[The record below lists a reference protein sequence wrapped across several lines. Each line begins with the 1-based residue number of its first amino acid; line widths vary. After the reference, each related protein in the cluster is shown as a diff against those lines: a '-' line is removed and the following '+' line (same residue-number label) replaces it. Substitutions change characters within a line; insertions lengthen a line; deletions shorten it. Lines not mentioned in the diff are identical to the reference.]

1 MAQGIHF
8 AVGAAIYGELKEEHI
23 AITQKFGFPGIEP
36 YRSLSMVWVDRPQAL
51 KEVLDRHNVRLITC
65 SNGGTGQSCDF
76 IDPAARQ
83 QTIQDHVT
91 FARDFLSVF
100 GCQHFKI
107 NMGRR
112 PASGATTPEQV
123 AHIADVINEL
133 GKRTQEMGITIAPH
147 PHIWGPIERP
157 EEVRRLMDL
166 TDPEVVGWVPDTAQ
180 LNLGGGDPLELI
192 RDYYDRLAAIHWKDS
207 AASYRGFTGPT
218 PTQEMH
224 RQEILYKDLGAG
236 GVDHPGIWQLLL
248 ERGYQ
253 GWITLDLDP
262 PRPNEGEGSPE
273 EKLAINH
280 RYLIETLKVGT
291 L

>member
-8 AVGAAIYGELKEEHI
+8 AVGAAIFGELKESDI
-23 AITQKFGFPGIEP
+23 ALTAAMGFPGIEP
-36 YRSLSMVWVDRPQAL
+36 YRSLAMSWVERPQVL
-51 KEVLDRHNVRLITC
+51 KQVLDRHEVRLITC
-65 SNGGTGQSCDF
+65 SNGGPGQSTDF
-76 IDPAARQ
+76 IDPGSRQ
-83 QTIQDHVT
+83 QTIEDHVA
-91 FARDFLSVF
+91 FCRDFLLVF
-100 GCQHFKI
+100 GCTWFKI

-112 PASGATTPEQV
+112 PEGGTTPEQLE
-123 AHIADVINEL
+123 HIAETINEL
-133 GKRTQEMGITIAPH
+133 GRRTKEMGVTIAPH

-166 TDPEVVGWVPDTAQ
+166 TDPAVVGWIPDTAQ

-192 RDYYDRLAAIHWKDS
+192 RDYYDRLAALHWKDS
-207 AASYRGFTGPT
+207 KASYRGFTGPT

-224 RQEILYKDLGAG
+224 RQENRYKDLGAG

-273 EKLAINH
+273 DKLRINH
-280 RYLIETLKVGT
+280 RYLVETLKVGT